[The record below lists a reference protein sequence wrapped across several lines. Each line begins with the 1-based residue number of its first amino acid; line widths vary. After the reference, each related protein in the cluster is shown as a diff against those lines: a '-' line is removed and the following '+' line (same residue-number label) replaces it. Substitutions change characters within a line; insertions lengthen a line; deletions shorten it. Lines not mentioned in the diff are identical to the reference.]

1 MAALGLEVLA
11 LAVYPGLAVTG
22 LVGLLCEAALRGR
35 RARTI
40 LRGLRRPAAPV
51 LAAAALSAIA
61 AAQLA
66 APFNQAPDSDR
77 NLLVALT
84 AGAACAVAGW
94 AAGDGRGGGV
104 LALGLAVMVAAALV
118 PAVLAQDLHP
128 QVLGAAGIVSADPV
142 HLAAAAVYVAGLTT
156 VLWALRDSP
165 LRLWLWLP
173 LAGLFASVFL
183 PRPGDDLQGIL
194 QFYGAAAGCAA
205 LAAGLTLLR
214 PFESPAT

>member
-11 LAVYPGLAVTG
+11 LALYPGVAVTG
-22 LVGLLCEAALRGR
+22 LIGFLCEAALRGR
-35 RARTI
+35 RPRTA
-40 LRGLRRPAAPV
+40 LRGLRRPALAF
-51 LAAAALSAIA
+51 LAAAALGSIA

-66 APFNQAPDSDR
+66 APFNQAPDPDR
-77 NLLVALT
+77 NLLVALV
-84 AGAACAVAGW
+84 AGAACAITAW
-94 AAGDGRGGGV
+94 AAGEGRDGGV
-104 LALGLAVMVAAALV
+104 FLLGLAALVTSALV

-128 QVLGAAGIVSADPV
+128 QVLGASGIVAADPV
-142 HLAAAAVYVAGLTT
+142 HLGAAAVYVAGLTA
-156 VLWALRDSP
+156 VLWALRASP

-183 PRPGDDLQGIL
+183 PRPGDDLQGFL

-214 PFESPAT
+214 PFEAQGT